1 MSTTRSYCTV
11 DGISKFQAE
20 KSDLKIGALFLSPT
34 PTASKKMR
42 NLRAALQS
50 VFPDCYTC
58 VLPGVGGAGAGAM
71 YIDRAA
77 GTTRRGG
84 GKIRESL

>member
-58 VLPGVGGAGAGAM
+58 VLPGVGGGG
-71 YIDRAA
+71 RVLC
-77 GTTRRGG
+77 TLTVLQVQRNVGG
-84 GKIRESL
+84 GR